1 MQKRQDSIKTQQISF
16 SLALDESIIS
26 KLIEGQKIKKQEY
39 ELQYQD
45 KLYTL
50 KDVTIAKSTM
60 PVNRP
65 TTRGGVY
72 SVSDKEYKIRATIP
86 DLSLVPFI
94 SKMML
99 GPNTEFQEIPI
110 TTNIEYEG
118 KLRPLTLF
126 TYLTN
131 AMNNSSKI
139 ELNLLVIRTSLG

>member
-1 MQKRQDSIKTQQISF
+1 MT
-16 SLALDESIIS
+16 LDENVIS
-26 KLIEGQKIKKQEY
+26 KLIETQEIKKQEY
-39 ELQYQD
+39 TLHYQD

-50 KDVTIAKSTM
+50 EDVVIAKSTM

-72 SVSDKEYKIRATIP
+72 SVNDKEYKIKATSF
-86 DLSLVPFI
+86 DLSLIPLI

-99 GPNTEFQEIPI
+99 VPNTEFQEIPI
-110 TTNIEYEG
+110 ITNINYEG
-118 KLRPLTLF
+118 KLRSLTLF
-126 TYLTN
+126 TYLTS